1 MTAPAAKKTR
11 TAFVG
16 GTEHT
21 DSSLEAMKTGDISAL
36 IAVIRGGNPPK
47 PAIKAKAIELFWRAA
62 ESLPKAPEPNPEA
75 RRKPKAKAKSAEA
88 AAETRGAEKTPSA
101 KPRKA
106 KMYSV
111 RIDGPE
117 AVAAMLPQARELAE
131 AMCAAGR
138 PLTMAECAALLKTK
152 KATARPE
159 KIVAWYFARVFRPA
173 GILNESRDGR
183 GA

>member
-1 MTAPAAKKTR
+1 MTAAAKKTC

-21 DSSLEAMKTGDISAL
+21 DSSLAEMKTGDISAL

-47 PAIKAKAIELFWRAA
+47 PATKAKAIELFWRAT
-62 ESLPKAPEPNPEA
+62 ESMPKAPEPNPEA

-88 AAETRGAEKTPSA
+88 AAETQGTEKTPSV

-117 AVAAMLPQARELAE
+117 AVAAMLPQARQLAQ
-131 AMCAAGR
+131 AMKDAGR
-138 PLTMAECAALLKTK
+138 PLTMVECSALLQTK
-152 KATARPE
+152 KASTKPE
-159 KIVAWYFARVFRPA
+159 KIVSWYFARVFRPA
-173 GILNESRDGR
+173 GILTESRQGR
-183 GA
+183 SA